1 MQKRFTRFISTALG
15 LLVLAGVAS
24 AQTVYAPVPVMGF
37 TQDVIANGPGA
48 VTSSTTSDMDNG
60 AVGNRFC
67 FVAADFVSPT
77 GATPVNSLALNG
89 IINSLAT
96 PGITYKLG
104 SYGANNSLRLTT
116 AGSTGTLTFTI
127 PQSAGSVY
135 LLGASGNGIST
146 FTATV
151 VFTDGT
157 SQVFAG
163 RTLADWFGG
172 ASPVIQGVGRV
183 NYDSNALQAGT
194 DPRLYEVPLSLLAA
208 NYAKDI
214 QRIDMTK
221 TSTLGALNLMAVSI
235 GVVCPSPPV
244 GGAAA
249 ASVARLCSGT
259 STSLSAPGASAGA
272 SLSYQWQASTNG
284 GTTWADIASAN
295 AITYTATPTV
305 TTQYRLR
312 ATCGNSSG
320 TSTPVTV
327 TVEPRDVAALTY
339 PGSPFCQVSGATA
352 APVFSPAG
360 GSFSGTPGL
369 VINLSTGVVNLASST
384 AGAHTVR
391 YTSAGFC
398 PATATAALTLAVAP
412 AATLAYGGSSYC
424 QASADPVPTAA
435 PVGGT
440 FAGTPGLVVN
450 ASTGA
455 VSLAQSTPGLHTVT
469 YALAGACAAPAST
482 TLRIEATAAPVFYN
496 IITPNGDTKNDYLAV
511 SLPSVTGYE
520 MQVYNR
526 WGKRVWLSTDPG
538 AHWAAEGNAAGIY
551 YYWVSFTDCSGQSQT
566 HRSWVEVIK

>member
-1 MQKRFTRFISTALG
+1 MQKRFTHFISAALG
-15 LLVLAGVAS
+15 LLGLVGVAR
-24 AQTVYAPVPVMGF
+24 AQTVYAPVPVTGF
-37 TQDVIANGPGA
+37 TQDVIANGSGA

-77 GATPVNSLALNG
+77 GATPVNALATTG

-104 SYGANNSLRLTT
+104 SYGASNSLRLTT

-127 PQSAGSVY
+127 PQSAGYVY

-157 SQVFAG
+157 SQAFTG

-183 NYDSNALQAGT
+183 NYDSNALQSGT

-208 NYAKDI
+208 NYAKNI
-214 QRIDMTK
+214 QRIDIVK
-221 TSTLGALNLMAVSI
+221 TSTLGSLNIMAVSI
-235 GVVCPSPPV
+235 GIICPSPPV
-244 GGAAA
+244 GGTAAA
-249 ASVARLCSGT
+249 TVTRLCPGT
-259 STSLSAPGASAGA
+259 STSLSAAGASAGA
-272 SLSYQWQASTNG
+272 SVSYQWQASTNG

-295 AITYTATPTV
+295 AITYATAPTA

-312 ATCGNSSG
+312 ATCGNSTG

-327 TVEPRDVAALTY
+327 TVEPVDVATLTY
-339 PGSPFCQVSGATA
+339 TGSPFCQVSGATA
-352 APVFSPAG
+352 APTFSPVG
-360 GSFSGTPGL
+360 GTFSGTPGL
-369 VINLSTGVVNLASST
+369 VINPSTGVINLASST
-384 AGAHTVR
+384 VGAHTVR

-398 PATATAALTLAVAP
+398 AATTTAALTLAVAP

-424 QASADPVPTAA
+424 QAATNPVPTASPA
-435 PVGGT
+435 GGAYT
-440 FAGTPGLVVN
+440 GTPGLVVN
-450 ASTGA
+450 ATTGA

-469 YALAGACAAPAST
+469 YALAGACATPAST

-496 IITPNGDTKNDYLAV
+496 VITPNGDTKNDYLTV

-526 WGKRVWLSTDPG
+526 WGKRVWQSTDPKVY
-538 AHWAAEGNAAGIY
+538 WAAEGNTAGIY
-551 YYWVSFTDCSGQSQT
+551 YYWVRFTDCSGQTQT